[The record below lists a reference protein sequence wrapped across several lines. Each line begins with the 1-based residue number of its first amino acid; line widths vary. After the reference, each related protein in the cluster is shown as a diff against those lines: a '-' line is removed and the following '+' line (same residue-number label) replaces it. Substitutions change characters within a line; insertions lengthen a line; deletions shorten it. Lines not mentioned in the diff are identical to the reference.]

1 MIGFDLLE
9 NYTDNL
15 EALLKNTRA
24 RLKKVL
30 AVDSENIQS

>member
-15 EALLKNTRA
+15 EALLKKTRA